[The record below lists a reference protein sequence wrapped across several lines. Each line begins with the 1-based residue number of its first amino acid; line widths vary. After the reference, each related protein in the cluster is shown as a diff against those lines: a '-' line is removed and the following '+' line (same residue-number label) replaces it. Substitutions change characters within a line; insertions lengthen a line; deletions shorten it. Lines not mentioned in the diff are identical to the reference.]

1 MDRPTPPTA
10 NTSKVLNLA
19 LQGGGSHGAFTW
31 GALDALLAEPR
42 LDIEAISGTS
52 AGAVNAVA
60 LASGQALAPSDPREG
75 ARACLARVWHEIGH
89 WSAMGWLPARF
100 GRALWGGGTSAQWVT
115 QTQLWVQAITG
126 LLSPYQTNP
135 LNINPLRRLLERCI
149 DFDSIQRCGGPRV
162 FVSATHVATGKAALF
177 SGDGLTVDAVLASAC
192 LPTLFQAIEIDGQ
205 AYWDGGYAL
214 NPALSP
220 LIASCSHHDL
230 MVIQINPLRRMNRP
244 DTAHEILDRMNE
256 LTFNASLLA
265 QMRAIDK
272 INQLLADGSLKPGR
286 SKPVRLHRIDGG
298 EGLLA
303 YAASTKLR
311 SDPDLIQELFHLGRD
326 AAQRWLA
333 DHLDDVGVRS
343 TVDVARDYEDDA
355 RIGRDPVCL
364 VPNGTRSA
372 APGAVAG
379 TR

>member
-1 MDRPTPPTA
+1 MNRPTTPT
-10 NTSKVLNLA
+10 THSPKVLNLA

-42 LDIEAISGTS
+42 LEIEAISGTS
-52 AGAVNAVA
+52 AGALNAVA
-60 LASGQALAPSDPREG
+60 LASGHARTPSNPRQG
-75 ARACLARVWHEIGH
+75 ARKCLARVWEEVSH
-89 WSAMGWLPARF
+89 WSALGWLPARF
-100 GRALWGGGTSAQWVT
+100 GRALWGGHGEPWIEQA
-115 QTQLWVQAITG
+115 QLWVQTFTG

-135 LNINPLRRLLERCI
+135 LNLNPLRRLLERCV
-149 DFDSIQRCGGPRV
+149 DFEAIQSCGGPRV
-162 FVSATHVATGKAALF
+162 YVSATHVATGKAAIF
-177 SGDGLTVDAVLASAC
+177 SGDGLNADAVLASAC

-220 LIASCSHHDL
+220 LIASCRHHDL
-230 MVIQINPLRRMNRP
+230 LVIQINPLRRSSRP
-244 DTAHEILDRMNE
+244 DTAQEIMDRMNE

-272 INQLLADGSLKPGR
+272 INRLLADGSLAAGS

-303 YAASTKLR
+303 YQASTKLR
-311 SDPDLIQELFHLGRD
+311 SDPDLIHELSRLGRD

-333 DHLDDVGVRS
+333 SHLDDVGVRG

-355 RIGRDPVCL
+355 RIGREPVC
-364 VPNGTRSA
+364 P
-372 APGAVAG
+372 APGATADA
-379 TR
+379 R

>member
-1 MDRPTPPTA
+1 MEQPATPDTNRP
-10 NTSKVLNLA
+10 KVLNLA

-31 GALDALLAEPR
+31 GALDALLAEPQ
-42 LDIEAISGTS
+42 LGIEAISGTS

-60 LASGQALAPSDPREG
+60 LASGHARGPADPRQG
-75 ARACLARVWHEIGH
+75 ARECLARVWHEIGH
-89 WSAMGWLPARF
+89 WSALGWLPARF
-100 GRALWGGGTSAQWVT
+100 GRALWGGHSAQWVT
-115 QTQLWVQAITG
+115 QAQMWVQAFTG

-135 LNINPLRRLLERCI
+135 LNFNPLRRLLERCV
-149 DFDSIQRCGGPRV
+149 DFDALQHCGAPRV
-162 FVSATHVATGKAALF
+162 FVSATHVATGKAAIF
-177 SGDGLTVDAVLASAC
+177 SGDGLTVEAVLASAC
-192 LPTLFQAIEIDGQ
+192 LPTLFQAIEIDGH

-230 MVIQINPLRRMNRP
+230 LVIQINPLRRANRA
-244 DTAHEILDRMNE
+244 DTAHEIMDRMNE

-272 INQLLADGSLKPGR
+272 INRLLADGSLAPGR

-298 EGLLA
+298 ESLLA
-303 YAASTKLR
+303 YEASTKLR
-311 SDPDLIQELFHLGRD
+311 SDPDLIHELFRLGRD
-326 AAQRWLA
+326 AAQRWL
-333 DHLDDVGVRS
+333 DNHLDDVGVRG

-355 RIGRDPVCL
+355 RIGRDPVCPL
-364 VPNGTRSA
+364 
-372 APGAVAG
+372 PGAAAS

>member
-1 MDRPTPPTA
+1 MDRPATPAA
-10 NTSKVLNLA
+10 NSPKVLNLA

-42 LDIEAISGTS
+42 LEIEAISGTS
-52 AGAVNAVA
+52 AGALNAVA
-60 LASGQALAPSDPREG
+60 LASGHALAPADPRRG
-75 ARACLARVWHEIGH
+75 ARECLARVWQEIGH

-100 GRALWGGGTSAQWVT
+100 GRALWGGGTNAQWVA
-115 QTQLWVQAITG
+115 QAQMWVQAFTG

-135 LNINPLRRLLERCI
+135 LNFNPLRELLERCI
-149 DFDSIQRCGGPRV
+149 DFGAIQRCGGPRV
-162 FVSATHVATGKAALF
+162 FVSATHVATGKAAIF
-177 SGDGLTVDAVLASAC
+177 SGDGLDVDAVLASAC

-230 MVIQINPLRRMNRP
+230 LVIQINPLRRMNRP
-244 DTAHEILDRMNE
+244 DTAHEIMDRMNE
-256 LTFNASLLA
+256 VTFNASLLA

-272 INQLLADGSLKPGR
+272 INRLLADGSLKPGR
-286 SKPVRLHRIDGG
+286 SKPMRLHRIDGG

-303 YAASTKLR
+303 YEASTKPR
-311 SDPDLIQELFHLGRD
+311 SDPDLIQELFQLGQQ
-326 AAQRWLA
+326 AARRWLA
-333 DHLDDVGVRS
+333 AHLDDVGVRG

-355 RIGRDPVCL
+355 RIGREAVC
-364 VPNGTRSA
+364 P
-372 APGAVAG
+372 APGTAAG
-379 TR
+379 AGVSRAR